1 MRKAWDL
8 SRIPYTEIA
17 YRSVQSSRGSI
28 QSLGN
33 TRVGPSKLFTMVM
46 RSAKISKGAFSIF
59 GTIGAAIPFLD
70 FVVTPGPESLVS
82 AISLSLAISLAYIV
96 FYSLQV
102 LPSFSNAE
110 PFALLST
117 LPLAESDFSL
127 ISLFSFIRSFDLL
140 AVSSGAIQ
148 MFAIWFLTGS
158 LVSTAIMLVAVVINV
173 IFAASISLW
182 FSGVFY
188 RNVSRGGRSRK
199 ASLGRLLFLIAW
211 GFGALSIAF
220 LFDLVSY
227 ILPYLNTIIGSSA
240 PQAGS
245 VLLILHPF
253 PMSMLISSLI
263 YPSLLSPAQNPAS
276 SILTKVIIIS
286 GVALYVPLAF
296 IVGKRT
302 SRAVSKIAKGSDL
315 GTKKRATSD
324 TRLKLHSPLAGLA
337 LKDIRLAS
345 KNPSVAFLFALPFF
359 VVFILGIVTS
369 QFAIMHA
376 SAMIAS
382 TVVGCSFVVMICS
395 TLLSTEAIGMEY
407 TLSLPLRTRQ
417 IVNGK
422 AILSTLTFAPVPIA
436 LLSIALT
443 RELTYP
449 LLPLIPLLELPS
461 MYAACVAQ
469 VSFYMGSLSRKD
481 VALGKSKAFSPMA
494 GGDLKRLA
502 ESLALS
508 FAFVIVPLLSY
519 AFAYL
524 LTMQQL
530 SGIVAMAIVSI
541 LELVLALRISSN

>member
-1 MRKAWDL
+1 M
-8 SRIPYTEIA
+8 
-17 YRSVQSSRGSI
+17 GS
-28 QSLGN
+28 
-33 TRVGPSKLFTMVM
+33 SKLFTMVM

-140 AVSSGAIQ
+140 AVSSGAVQ

-158 LVSTAIMLVAVVINV
+158 LVSTALMLVAVVINV

-227 ILPYLNTIIGSSA
+227 ILPYLNSIIGSSA
-240 PQAGS
+240 PQMGS

-253 PMSMLISSLI
+253 PMSMLISSLV
-263 YPSLLSPAQNPAS
+263 YPSLSPAQNLAS
-276 SILTKVIIIS
+276 SLLTKVIIVS
-286 GVALYVPLAF
+286 GFALYAPLALV
-296 IVGKRT
+296 VGMRT
-302 SRAVSKIAKGSDL
+302 SRAVSRIAKGGGL
-315 GTKKRATSD
+315 GTKKRLSSD
-324 TRLKLHSPLAGLA
+324 IRLKLHSPLAGLA

-417 IVNGK
+417 IVDGK
-422 AILSTLTFAPVPIA
+422 AILSTLTYAPVPVA
-436 LLSIALT
+436 LLFIALT
-443 RELTYP
+443 RQLTYP
-449 LLPLIPLLELPS
+449 LLPMIPLLELPS

-469 VSFYMGSLSRKD
+469 VSFYMGSLSSKD
-481 VALGKSKAFSPMA
+481 VALGKSKGFSPMA

-519 AFAYL
+519 ALAFV

-541 LELVLALRISSN
+541 LELVFALRISSK